1 MSVINNVL
9 KDLESKPSSFT
20 PLDLQAQLVN
30 KTSRNQSY
38 VKMAL
43 LLGLLMVAVIF
54 LANQSGLIKDLYS
67 DLILVTQEQSLNLE
81 PTKIVSPVIDTSK
94 QVDKIVL
101 SADEQMPVE
110 IENVS
115 AEITG
120 MQINETSEF
129 LELSLLLTRPA
140 QSYLKQQGQ
149 NSYVFVISDT
159 QVKIMTPVIRN
170 NEWLKDIN
178 FIQGPTGAE
187 VRFDTVDGVLVQ
199 TEHQVKDEKH
209 QWVVKLKKKIA
220 QFSSSNETK
229 KQTVELALIEPVKP
243 ESIITQQNESAP
255 VRESTSEVTPKASQV
270 KLEIKPAKTQ
280 RPDRQFLNE
289 AMQSMRDKNWSQAEV
304 QLLELLGGSLDQE
317 ARLNLIK
324 VFKVQSR
331 ISELNELIARS
342 LIQYPNNM
350 EFKLFDAQQ
359 LFATSQYQS
368 LINRYQ
374 HPNNSL
380 PLLTLLSASYQRMGQ
395 HDRAIH
401 FYQQAIK
408 IDPQQPKN
416 WISMAIS
423 QEHEGQYDAA
433 ISSYK
438 MALRSGAM
446 NSRLQ
451 DFTQQRIRSL
461 GGS

>member
-20 PLDLQAQLVN
+20 PLDLQSQLIN

-38 VKMAL
+38 VKIAL
-43 LLGLLMVAVIF
+43 LFALLVVAIIF
-54 LANQSGLIKDLYS
+54 LVNQSGATKELYS
-67 DLILVTQEQSLNLE
+67 DLIPHTKEPGQSLE
-81 PTKIVSPVIDTSK
+81 SP
-94 QVDKIVL
+94 KIVL
-101 SADEQMPVE
+101 PEANVTKQIDKIGIPVE
-110 IENVS
+110 EQKPAEVEDVS

-120 MQINETSEF
+120 MQINETSEY

-159 QVKIMTPVIRN
+159 RIKIMAPDIRN

-178 FIQGPTGAE
+178 FIQGEAGAE
-187 VRFDTVDGVLVQ
+187 VQLETVDGVLVQ
-199 TEHQVKDEKH
+199 TEHQIKDEKH
-209 QWVVKLKKKIA
+209 QWVVKLKKTIA
-220 QFSSSNETK
+220 LFSSSNESK
-229 KQTVELALIEPVKP
+229 DQQLELA
-243 ESIITQQNESAP
+243 SSESAKLETSINQQSLAAP
-255 VRESTSEVTPKASQV
+255 VLESTFEARSEAPPV
-270 KLEIKPAKTQ
+270 KLEIKPTKIQ
-280 RPDRQFLNE
+280 RPDRRFLNE
-289 AMQSMRDKNWSQAEV
+289 AMQSMRDKNWSQAEM
-304 QLLELLGGSLDQE
+304 QLLGLLGGSVDEE

-324 VFKVQSR
+324 VYKIQSR
-331 ISELNELIARS
+331 ISELNDLVAQS
-342 LIQYPNNM
+342 LIQYP
-350 EFKLFDAQQ
+350 ESIEIKLFDAQQ

-368 LINRYQ
+368 LINRHQ
-374 HPNNSL
+374 HSNNNVS
-380 PLLTLLSASYQRMGQ
+380 LLTLLSASYQRLGQ
-395 HDRAIH
+395 HVKAIH

-433 ISSYK
+433 ISSYQ

-451 DFTQQRIRSL
+451 DFTRQRIRNL